1 MREPATLSDKRRRLR
16 VFVPRP
22 LSGHRTM
29 LTERGGER
37 TQRGARLGIG
47 ERRVQHDLGRRQ
59 ARQPEAFADFDGAG
73 RSKATGKDGHGESS
87 GDGCRHRRRAATEEH
102 FRPGD
107 ACLVESAGR
116 NIAHA
121 TGRRQGRQPQRLAL
135 PMLEIRRGEPSEMFR
150 AEDLAIASVVFATND
165 TGVQLS
171 TIEGVEQR
179 ARVFEA
185 YLDAQARIVR
195 VELCQKG
202 RKFRTCHMRG
212 DAEPEAAR
220 GRGSERR
227 QRGFV
232 RSKKVASGIEKD
244 GAVCGKPDV
253 ARRTLDQPLADP
265 LFQAPQLDADR
276 PLRGAEGLRRS
287 RETLKVGDGYE
298 SLDRLDIEGCHF
310 DHPDLLS
317 LKYSAI
323 SFLYRQVSPT
333 IRSINNSRSQD
344 CRATPASAVGGERPR
359 AGRRVISALKGLIM
373 SFASSRQGN
382 LALAAICLSA
392 LMFGFEIS
400 SVPAILPTLETVLHT
415 DFQELQWT
423 MNAYTIAV
431 ATVLMAAGTL
441 ADRFGRK
448 RLLIIAIVAF
458 GGTSILCGLA
468 LNMMILIVGRAL
480 QGASGGA
487 MLICGIAVLS
497 HQFSTAAD
505 RARAFGWWGIVTG
518 FGLGFGPVIGSGI
531 AALMGWAWVFLIH
544 GFIAVLTVALAWS
557 AIRESKDP
565 EARRLDLAGIAT
577 LSLAV
582 FCVAYII
589 TQGSDLGFTS
599 PTALA
604 IIATATLS
612 LIAFVI
618 VEQITPHPMFDFS
631 VFRIR
636 PFSGALFGSMGM
648 NFSFWPFMIYLPIWF
663 QAGLGLDGL
672 TTGLALLAYTLP
684 TLVVPPFAERLSLRL
699 GAGTVIPAGLF
710 VIGLGFFIMKIG
722 AGGGPAALPV
732 TLLGALLAGIGLGG
746 INTPVTNTTTGSV
759 SSDRAG
765 MASGIDMSA
774 RMISLAINI
783 ALMGFVLVDGVLKR
797 LSAVSGSFDA
807 TQLRHVAE
815 QIAAGNVGALDQA
828 APGLSKVLGPAAL
841 AGGFGEVMLY
851 GAIGVWVLAALS
863 FFTFGRRN
871 DVDGAS

>member
-1 MREPATLSDKRRRLR
+1 M
-16 VFVPRP
+16 
-22 LSGHRTM
+22 
-29 LTERGGER
+29 
-37 TQRGARLGIG
+37 
-47 ERRVQHDLGRRQ
+47 
-59 ARQPEAFADFDGAG
+59 
-73 RSKATGKDGHGESS
+73 
-87 GDGCRHRRRAATEEH
+87 
-102 FRPGD
+102 
-107 ACLVESAGR
+107 
-116 NIAHA
+116 
-121 TGRRQGRQPQRLAL
+121 
-135 PMLEIRRGEPSEMFR
+135 IRRK
-150 AEDLAIASVVFATND
+150 DLPVAPVVLPADD
-165 TGVQLS
+165 TGVQFS
-171 TIEGVEQR
+171 TIEGVEQC
-179 ARVFEA
+179 
-185 YLDAQARIVR
+185 ARIVEPHFYRERR
-195 VELCQKG
+195 VMCIQPRQQRWNLRPG
-202 RKFRTCHMRG
+202 HMRG
-212 DAEPEAAR
+212 DAETEAAR

-227 QRGFV
+227 QSGFV
-232 RSKKVASGIEKD
+232 RGKKVASPVEKD
-244 GAVCGKPDV
+244 GAVGRKPDV
-253 ARRTLDQPLADP
+253 TRRAFDQPLADP
-265 LFQAPQLDADR
+265 LFQAPQFDADR
-276 PLRGAEGLRRS
+276 PLSGAKGLRRA
-287 RETLKVGDGYE
+287 RETLKVGDGHE

-310 DHPDLLS
+310 DHPNLLS

-344 CRATPASAVGGERPR
+344 CRATPALAVVGERPR

-400 SVPAILPTLETVLHT
+400 SVPAILPTLEKVLHA

-448 RLLIIAIVAF
+448 RLLVAAIVAF
-458 GGTSILCGLA
+458 GGTSVLCGLA
-468 LNMMILIVGRAL
+468 PNMMILIVGRAL

-544 GFIAVLTVALAWS
+544 GFIAVLTVILAWRGV
-557 AIRESKDP
+557 RESKDP
-565 EARRLDLAGIAT
+565 AARRLDLGGIAT
-577 LSLAV
+577 LSLTV
-582 FCVAYII
+582 FCVAYVI
-589 TQGSDLGFTS
+589 TQGSELGFTS
-599 PTALA
+599 PIALA
-604 IIATATLS
+604 IVATAALS

-672 TTGLALLAYTLP
+672 TAGLGLLAYTLP

-699 GAGTVIPAGLF
+699 GAGTVVPAGLF
-710 VIGLGFFIMKIG
+710 VIGIGFFIMKIG
-722 AGGGPAALPV
+722 AGGGPAALAT
-732 TLLGALLAGIGLGG
+732 TLVGALLAGIGLGAT
-746 INTPVTNTTTGSV
+746 NTPVTNTTTGSV

-783 ALMGFVLVDGVLKR
+783 ALMGFVLLAGVQKR
-797 LSAVSGSFDA
+797 LGAASSAFDA
-807 TQLRHVAE
+807 AQLRHAAE
-815 QIAAGNVGALDQA
+815 QIAAGNVSALDQS
-828 APGLSKVLGPAAL
+828 APGASNAISHAAL
-841 AGGFGEVMLY
+841 AGGFGDVMLY

-863 FFTFGRRN
+863 FFTFGRRT
-871 DVDGAS
+871 SRC